1 MMDEAIG
8 NLTCTLNTYGYNENT
23 YLIITSDNG
32 GDPSAVG
39 SSYPYKGDHSCCLCP
54 ASIPNTPTPI
64 TLDRTL
70 ILPQPTHNL
79 NSHHTLSSLDVQQAQ
94 RVPHGTVV

>member
-54 ASIPNTPTPI
+54 VCIPHYSKTQSYPLT
-64 TLDRTL
+64 
-70 ILPQPTHNL
+70 
-79 NSHHTLSSLDVQQAQ
+79 SLDLQQAQ

>member
-32 GDPSAVG
+32 GDPSAIG
-39 SSYPYKGDHSCCLCP
+39 SSYPYKGDQSFLPFLH
-54 ASIPNTPTPI
+54 IPQ
-64 TLDRTL
+64 L
-70 ILPQPTHNL
+70 
-79 NSHHTLSSLDVQQAQ
+79 
-94 RVPHGTVV
+94 